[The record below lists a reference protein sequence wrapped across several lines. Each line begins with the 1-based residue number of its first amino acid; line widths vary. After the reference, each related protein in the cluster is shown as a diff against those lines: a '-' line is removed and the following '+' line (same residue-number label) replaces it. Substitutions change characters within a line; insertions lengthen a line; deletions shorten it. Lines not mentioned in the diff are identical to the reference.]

1 MTPLPTARVAL
12 SVLLLPAAL
21 LGPARAQPW
30 GTPASW
36 KPFTYARA
44 AQPTPA
50 RKPGE
55 RTLLELDGTTGTLK
69 LTLRQLQ
76 AMPAMRY
83 ATLHR
88 QLKQTFTYQGVT
100 LRDLA
105 ARGGFAGKDLR
116 VYAANGYFTTIR
128 ADDYMT
134 EPIMLAYSADGQA
147 IPTLQKGPLT
157 VVLPAQPARLN
168 GPEYGAAWVWYVERI
183 APLK

>member
-1 MTPLPTARVAL
+1 MTLPHLARLAL
-12 SVLLLPAAL
+12 SALLLHSAA
-21 LGPARAQPW
+21 AQTW
-30 GTPASW
+30 GAPASW

-44 AQPTPA
+44 AQPTPV

-55 RTLLELDGTTGTLK
+55 RIMLELDGTTGTLK

-116 VYAANGYFTTIR
+116 VYASNGYFTTIR
-128 ADDYMT
+128 ASDYMN

-147 IPTLQKGPLT
+147 ITTLQKGPLT
-157 VVLPAQPARLN
+157 VVLPAQPARLHTT
-168 GPEYGAAWVWYVERI
+168 EYGAAWVWYVERI

>member
-1 MTPLPTARVAL
+1 MTPLHPARVAL
-12 SVLLLPAAL
+12 SVLLLHPAL
-21 LGPARAQPW
+21 LHIAAAQTW
-30 GTPASW
+30 GSPASW

-55 RTLLELDGTTGTLK
+55 KTLLALDGTTGTLK

-83 ATLHR
+83 TILHR

-116 VYAANGYFTTIR
+116 VYAANGYFTTIH
-128 ADDYMT
+128 ADDYMN
-134 EPIMLAYSADGQA
+134 EPIMLAYSADGQP
-147 IPTLQKGPLT
+147 ITTLQKGPLT

-168 GPEYGAAWVWYVERI
+168 GPEYGAAWVWYAERI

>member
-1 MTPLPTARVAL
+1 MTPLHIARVAL
-12 SVLLLPAAL
+12 SALLLSPAAAQTW
-21 LGPARAQPW
+21 GAPA
-30 GTPASW
+30 TW

-50 RKPGE
+50 RASGE
-55 RTLLELDGTTGTLK
+55 RIMLELDGTAGTLN

-76 AMPAMRY
+76 AMPAVRY
-83 ATLHR
+83 ATEHR

-116 VYAANGYFTTIR
+116 VYASNGYFTTIK
-128 ADDYMT
+128 ASDYMND
-134 EPIMLAYSADGQA
+134 PLMLAYSADGKA
-147 IPTLQKGPLT
+147 ITAQFKGPLT
-157 VVLPAQPARLN
+157 VVLPPQIDRYRAL
-168 GPEYGAAWVWYVERI
+168 EYGAAWVWYVERI